1 MFIPPP
7 SPTSSTTPGSIPGPN
22 HAAAPNTS
30 GQSHA
35 GSPAPPD
42 RPLQLVSFN
51 VGQAEYALPISA
63 VQEINRAMP
72 ITPVSACPRGV
83 AGVIHLHGRT
93 IPLVDLRRRF
103 GLEAGDVTGEQRI
116 IVAELHAQGAVR
128 LLAFIVDKVNRVL
141 RLPQDQLGPAS
152 DADVAGQ
159 DAVLGVASLESGPLH
174 LLCPEK
180 LLSEQELAQ
189 TQTIASAA

>member
-7 SPTSSTTPGSIPGPN
+7 SPTSSATPGIVPGPKHAATPN
-22 HAAAPNTS
+22 GSAQSHAAAAS
-30 GQSHA
+30 G
-35 GSPAPPD
+35 

-51 VGQAEYALPISA
+51 VGPAEYALPISA

-72 ITPVSACPRGV
+72 VTPVSACPHGV
-83 AGVIHLHGRT
+83 AGVIHLHGQT

-103 GLEAGDVTGEQRI
+103 GLEAADATGEQRI
-116 IVAELHAQGAVR
+116 IVAELHVQGAVR
-128 LLAFIVDKVNRVL
+128 LLGFVVDKVNRVL

-152 DADVAGQ
+152 DAVVAGQ
-159 DAVLGVASLESGPLH
+159 DAILGVAALEAGPLH

-180 LLSEQELAQ
+180 LFSEQELAQ
-189 TQTIASAA
+189 TQTIANAA